1 MLTDAMVQYL
11 VLHQWKNILAL
22 QGPDPRDQDIIDSLN
37 QSAAQFG
44 ARIVEVRPFVYG
56 RDPTNRE
63 QNNVAL
69 LTGNAGYDVVYIA
82 DSDGEFARYAQ
93 YSTHDARPVVGSSG
107 LVATAF
113 WWGGEHHDTWQI
125 NKRFADIAGRKIED
139 IDWAAWAA
147 VRTITA
153 SVLRSKSTEYQ
164 PVLDFMLSDKLTVDG
179 AKNDPMSVR
188 PWDHQ
193 LRQSIVI
200 ATSNAVLQEA
210 PIPGFLH
217 ATNDL
222 DTLGVDQQ
230 NTTCKFPG

>member
-1 MLTDAMVQYL
+1 
-11 VLHQWKNILAL
+11 
-22 QGPDPRDQDIIDSLN
+22 
-37 QSAAQFG
+37 
-44 ARIVEVRPFVYG
+44 
-56 RDPTNRE
+56 
-63 QNNVAL
+63 
-69 LTGNAGYDVVYIA
+69 
-82 DSDGEFARYAQ
+82 
-93 YSTHDARPVVGSSG
+93 VGSSG
-107 LVATAF
+107 LIATAF
-113 WWGGEHHDTWQI
+113 WWAGERHDTWQI
-125 NKRFADIAGRKIED
+125 NKRFADIANRRIEG

-164 PVLDFMLSDKLTVDG
+164 PALDFMLSDKLNVDG

-193 LRQSIVI
+193 MRQSIII
-200 ATSNAVLQEA
+200 AASNAVLQEA

-230 NTTCKFPG
+230 NTMCKFPG